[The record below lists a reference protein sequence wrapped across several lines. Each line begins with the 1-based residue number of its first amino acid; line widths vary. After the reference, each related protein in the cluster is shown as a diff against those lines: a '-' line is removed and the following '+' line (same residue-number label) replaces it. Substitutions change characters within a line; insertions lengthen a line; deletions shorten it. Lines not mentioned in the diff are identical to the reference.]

1 MSPHEQ
7 SPRQQCPHEQSPH
20 QHETVVLDPAFKA
33 DAPARYAGLRELGP
47 IHPAEF
53 HLGLKGW
60 VVVGYDLAREA
71 LTHPDLLKDSTP
83 AAEALAAAGYVLN
96 KPSVGLGAQMMEA
109 DPPEHTRLRRL
120 ASAAFTPRRTA
131 DMAPRIE
138 QIAHELI
145 DAMPP
150 SGELDLVEA
159 FNAPLPATVI
169 AELLGI
175 PEEHHRDFR
184 RWSGQAL
191 QVASPEHR
199 PALASLHGLLAD
211 LLTDKRRRPQD
222 DLLSALVA
230 VRDQEDGRLSEE
242 ELVGT
247 AMMLVVAGHESTVH
261 LLGNSVLSLLRHPDQ
276 LRLLRDRPELM
287 PGAVEE
293 FLRHDTSVE
302 RSTSR
307 YASRDIELGGV
318 PVPRGSMVVV
328 ALGSASHDAPQDGGA
343 LPPALDVSRPGA
355 RHLAFGHGVHHCL
368 GAPLARL
375 ETTIAL
381 RTLLSR
387 VDELELAAP
396 PESLDWIG
404 SGIIRGV
411 LSLPVR
417 YRVR

>member
-7 SPRQQCPHEQSPH
+7 CPHKGH
-20 QHETVVLDPAFKA
+20 RVVIDPAFKA
-33 DAPARYAGLRELGP
+33 DAPARYARLREHGP

-60 VVVGYDLAREA
+60 VIVGYDLAREA
-71 LTHPDLLKDSTP
+71 LTHPALLKDATP
-83 AAEALAAAGYVLN
+83 AAAALADAGYVLH
-96 KPSVGLGAQMMEA
+96 KPSVGLGAQMLEA

-120 ASAAFTPRRTA
+120 AAAAFTPRRTT
-131 DMAPRIE
+131 DLAPRIE
-138 QIAHELI
+138 QIAHDLI
-145 DAMPP
+145 DALPV
-150 SGELDLVEA
+150 SGETDLVET
-159 FNAPLPATVI
+159 FNTPLPAQVI

-175 PEEHHRDFR
+175 PHEHHRDFSL
-184 RWSGQAL
+184 WSGQAL
-191 QVASPEHR
+191 QVASAEHR
-199 PALASLHGLLAD
+199 TALTSLHGLLAD
-211 LLTDKRRRPQD
+211 LVADKRRRPQD

-230 VRDQEDGRLSEE
+230 LRDHDDGRLSEE

-261 LLGNSVLSLLRHPDQ
+261 LLGNAVLALLRRPEQ
-276 LRLLRDRPELM
+276 LRLLRERPGLM

-307 YASRDIELGGV
+307 YAARDITLGGV
-318 PVPRGSMVVV
+318 PIPRGSMVVV
-328 ALGSASHDAPQDGGA
+328 ALGSAGHDAPQADGD
-343 LPPALDVSRPGA
+343 LPDDLDVTRPGA
-355 RHLAFGHGVHHCL
+355 RHLAFGHGIHHCL

-375 ETTIAL
+375 EATIAL

-387 VDELELAAP
+387 VPELELAVP
-396 PESLDWIG
+396 PDQLDWIG

-411 LSLPVR
+411 LRLPVR
-417 YRVR
+417 YRVASA

>member
-1 MSPHEQ
+1 MSPYE
-7 SPRQQCPHEQSPH
+7 QCPQQRPR
-20 QHETVVLDPAFKA
+20 VVIDPAFKA
-33 DAPARYAGLRELGP
+33 DAPARYAELRKLGP

-60 VVVGYDLAREA
+60 LVVGYDLAREA
-71 LTHPDLLKDSTP
+71 LTHPALLKDSAP

-120 ASAAFTPRRTA
+120 AAAAFTPRRTT
-131 DMAPRIE
+131 DMAPRVE
-138 QIAHELI
+138 QIAHQLI

-150 SGELDLVEA
+150 TGEIDLVEA
-159 FNAPLPATVI
+159 FNAPLPTTVI

-175 PEEHHRDFR
+175 PRRHHQDFR
-184 RWSGQAL
+184 RWAGQAL
-191 QVASPEHR
+191 RVASPEHR
-199 PALASLHGLLAD
+199 TALASLHELLAR
-211 LLTDKRRRPQD
+211 LIADKRRRHQD

-247 AMMLVVAGHESTVH
+247 AMMLIVAGHESTVH
-261 LLGNSVLSLLRHPDQ
+261 LLGNSVLALLRHPEQ
-276 LRLLRDRPELM
+276 LALLRRRPELL

-307 YASRDIELGGV
+307 YAAHDLELAGV
-318 PVPRGSMVVV
+318 PIPRGSMVVV
-328 ALGSASHDAPQDGGA
+328 ALGSAGHDAPQPEGDGGA
-343 LPPALDVSRPGA
+343 VLDVTRPGA
-355 RHLAFGHGVHHCL
+355 RHLAFGHGIHYCL

-375 ETTIAL
+375 EATIAL
-381 RTLLSR
+381 RTLLDR
-387 VDELELAAP
+387 VPELELAAEP
-396 PESLDWIG
+396 DSLDWIG

-417 YRVR
+417 YREIRPSSV

>member
-1 MSPHEQ
+1 MSPHQ
-7 SPRQQCPHEQSPH
+7 KCPYQDGR
-20 QHETVVLDPAFKA
+20 VVIDPAFKA
-33 DAPARYAGLRELGP
+33 DAPARYTLLREFGP

-60 VVVGYDLAREA
+60 VIVGHDLAREA
-71 LTHPDLLKDSTP
+71 LTHPALLKDATP

-120 ASAAFTPRRTA
+120 AAAAFTPRRTA
-131 DMAPRIE
+131 ELAPRIE
-138 QIAHELI
+138 QIAHDLI
-145 DAMPP
+145 DALPLA
-150 SGELDLVEA
+150 GEADLVEA
-159 FNAPLPATVI
+159 FNAPLPGTVI

-175 PEEHHRDFR
+175 PEEHHLDFR

-191 QVASPEHR
+191 RVASPEHR
-199 PALASLHGLLAD
+199 PALAGLHTLLAD
-211 LLTDKRRRPQD
+211 LIEDKRRRPHD

-230 VRDQEDGRLSEE
+230 VHDEEDGRLTEE

-247 AMMLVVAGHESTVH
+247 AMMLVVAGHESTVN
-261 LLGNSVLSLLRHPDQ
+261 LLGNAVLALLQHPDQ
-276 LRLLRDRPELM
+276 LRLLRARPELM

-293 FLRHDTSVE
+293 FLRYDTSVE

-307 YASRDIELGGV
+307 YAAQDIELGGV
-318 PVPRGSMVVV
+318 PIPRGSMVVV
-328 ALGSASHDAPQDGGA
+328 ALGAAGRDAPQAEDGDPA
-343 LPPALDVSRPGA
+343 ALDVARPGA
-355 RHLAFGHGVHHCL
+355 RHLAFGHGIHYCL

-387 VDELELAAP
+387 VPDLELAAP
-396 PESLDWIG
+396 ADSLEWIS

-417 YRVR
+417 YRVG

>member
-7 SPRQQCPHEQSPH
+7 CPYHDSR
-20 QHETVVLDPAFKA
+20 VVIGPAFKA
-33 DAPARYAGLRELGP
+33 DAPARYARLRALGP

-53 HLGLKGW
+53 HHGLKGW
-60 VVVGYDLAREA
+60 VIVGYDLARQA
-71 LTHPDLLKDSTP
+71 LTHPALLKDATP
-83 AAEALAAAGYVLN
+83 AAGALAAAGYVLHQ
-96 KPSVGLGAQMMEA
+96 PSVGLGAQMMEA

-131 DMAPRIE
+131 ELAPRME
-138 QIAHELI
+138 QIAHDLI
-145 DAMPP
+145 DAMLP
-150 SGELDLVEA
+150 SGEFDLVEA
-159 FNAPLPATVI
+159 FTNPLPATVI

-175 PEEHHRDFR
+175 PAEHHLDFR

-199 PALASLHGLLAD
+199 PALAGLHGLLAD
-211 LLTDKRRRPQD
+211 LVADKRRRPQD

-230 VRDQEDGRLSEE
+230 VRDEEDGRLSEE

-247 AMMLVVAGHESTVH
+247 AMMLVVAGHESTVN
-261 LLGNSVLSLLRHPDQ
+261 LLGNAVLALLQHPEQLGLLRE
-276 LRLLRDRPELM
+276 RPELM

-293 FLRHDTSVE
+293 FLRYDTSVE

-307 YASRDIELGGV
+307 YASEDLELGGV
-318 PVPRGSMVVV
+318 PIPRGSMITV
-328 ALGSASHDAPQDGGA
+328 ALGSAGHDAPQAEGDD
-343 LPPALDVSRPGA
+343 PAVLDVTRPGA
-355 RHLAFGHGVHHCL
+355 RHLAFGHGIHYCL

-375 ETTIAL
+375 ETTVAL

-387 VDELELAAP
+387 VPELELAAP
-396 PESLDWIG
+396 VDSIDWIG

-417 YRVR
+417 RRVG

>member
-7 SPRQQCPHEQSPH
+7 CPYQDGR
-20 QHETVVLDPAFKA
+20 VVMDPAFKA
-33 DAPARYAGLRELGP
+33 DAPARYARLRELGP
-47 IHPAEF
+47 LHPAEF

-71 LTHPDLLKDSTP
+71 LTHPALLKDATP

-96 KPSVGLGAQMMEA
+96 RPSVGLGAQMMEA
-109 DPPEHTRLRRL
+109 DPPEHTRLRHL

-131 DMAPRIE
+131 DMAPRVE
-138 QIAHELI
+138 QIAHDLI

-175 PEEHHRDFR
+175 PEQHHRDFR

-191 QVASPEHR
+191 RVASAEHR
-199 PALASLHGLLAD
+199 PALAGLHGLLAE
-211 LLTDKRRRPQD
+211 LIADKRRRPQD

-230 VRDQEDGRLSEE
+230 VRDQDNGRLSEE

-247 AMMLVVAGHESTVH
+247 AMMLVVAGHESTVN
-261 LLGNSVLSLLRHPDQ
+261 LLGNSVLALLRHPDQ
-276 LRLLRDRPELM
+276 FRLLREKPELL

-293 FLRHDTSVE
+293 FLRYDTSVE

-307 YASRDIELGGV
+307 YASQDLELGGV
-318 PVPRGSMVVV
+318 PIPRGSMIVV
-328 ALGSASHDAPQDGGA
+328 ALGSAGQDAPQADGDA
-343 LPPALDVSRPGA
+343 PAALDVTRPNA
-355 RHLAFGHGVHHCL
+355 RHLAFGHGIHYCL

-375 ETTIAL
+375 ETSIAL
-381 RTLLSR
+381 RVLLSR
-387 VDELELAAP
+387 VRDLEPAAP
-396 PESLDWIG
+396 LDSLDWIG

-417 YRVR
+417 YRVA

>member
-1 MSPHEQ
+1 MSPHQ
-7 SPRQQCPHEQSPH
+7 KCPYQDGR
-20 QHETVVLDPAFKA
+20 VVIDPAFKA
-33 DAPARYAGLRELGP
+33 DAPARYALLREFGP

-60 VVVGYDLAREA
+60 VIVGHELAREA
-71 LTHPDLLKDSTP
+71 LTHPALLKDATP

-120 ASAAFTPRRTA
+120 AAAAFTPRRTA
-131 DMAPRIE
+131 ELAPRIE
-138 QIAHELI
+138 QIAHDLI
-145 DAMPP
+145 DALPLA
-150 SGELDLVEA
+150 GEADLVEA
-159 FNAPLPATVI
+159 FNAPLPGTVI

-175 PEEHHRDFR
+175 PEEHHLDFR

-191 QVASPEHR
+191 RVASPEHR
-199 PALASLHGLLAD
+199 PALAGLHTLLAD
-211 LLTDKRRRPQD
+211 LIEDKRRRPHD

-230 VRDQEDGRLSEE
+230 VHDEEDGRLTEE

-247 AMMLVVAGHESTVH
+247 AMMLVVAGHESTVN
-261 LLGNSVLSLLRHPDQ
+261 LLGNAVLALLQHPDQ
-276 LRLLRDRPELM
+276 LRLLRARPELM

-293 FLRHDTSVE
+293 FLRYDTSVE

-307 YASRDIELGGV
+307 YAAQDIELGGV
-318 PVPRGSMVVV
+318 PIPRGSMVVV
-328 ALGSASHDAPQDGGA
+328 ALGAAGRDAPQAEDDDA
-343 LPPALDVSRPGA
+343 TALDVTRPGA
-355 RHLAFGHGVHHCL
+355 RHLAFGHGIHYCL

-387 VDELELAAP
+387 VPDLELAAP
-396 PESLDWIG
+396 ADSLEWIS

-417 YRVR
+417 YRVG

>member
-7 SPRQQCPHEQSPH
+7 CPYQDGR
-20 QHETVVLDPAFKA
+20 VVIDAAFKA
-33 DAPARYAGLRELGP
+33 DAPARYARLRELGP
-47 IHPAEF
+47 IHPAQF

-71 LTHPDLLKDSTP
+71 LTHPALLKDATP

-120 ASAAFTPRRTA
+120 AAAAFTPRRTA
-131 DMAPRIE
+131 ELAPRIE
-138 QIAHELI
+138 QIAHDLV
-145 DAMPP
+145 DALPP
-150 SGELDLVEA
+150 AGEVDLVEA

-175 PEEHHRDFR
+175 PAAHHLDFR
-184 RWSGQAL
+184 RWSAQAL
-191 QVASPEHR
+191 RVASPEHR
-199 PALASLHGLLAD
+199 AALSGLHALLAGLLAD
-211 LLTDKRRRPQD
+211 KRRSPQD

-230 VRDQEDGRLSEE
+230 VRDEEDGRLSEE

-247 AMMLVVAGHESTVH
+247 ALMLVVAGHESTVN
-261 LLGNSVLSLLRHPDQ
+261 LLGNAELGLFQHPDQ
-276 LRLLRDRPELM
+276 LRLLRERPELL

-293 FLRHDTSVE
+293 FLRYDTSVE

-307 YASRDIELGGV
+307 YAAEDIELGGV

-328 ALGSASHDAPQDGGA
+328 ALGAAGRDAPQADDA
-343 LPPALDVSRPGA
+343 DPAVLDVTRPGA
-355 RHLAFGHGVHHCL
+355 RHLAFGHGIHHCL

-375 ETTIAL
+375 EATIAL
-381 RTLLSR
+381 RVLLAR
-387 VDELELAAP
+387 VPELELAVPAT
-396 PESLDWIG
+396 SLEWID
-404 SGIIRGV
+404 SGIVRGV

-417 YRVR
+417 YRGAGRSGGAA

>member
-1 MSPHEQ
+1 MSAHEQ
-7 SPRQQCPHEQSPH
+7 CPYQDGR
-20 QHETVVLDPAFKA
+20 VVIDHAFKA
-33 DAPARYAGLRELGP
+33 DSPARYARLRELGP

-71 LTHPDLLKDSTP
+71 LTHPALLKDATP
-83 AAEALAAAGYVLN
+83 AAEALAAAGYVLHQ
-96 KPSVGLGAQMMEA
+96 PSVGLGAQMMEA

-131 DMAPRIE
+131 ELAPRIE
-138 QIAHELI
+138 QIAHDLI

-175 PEEHHRDFR
+175 PHRHHLDFR

-211 LLTDKRRRPQD
+211 LVADKRRRPQD

-230 VRDQEDGRLSEE
+230 VRDEEDGRLSEE

-247 AMMLVVAGHESTVH
+247 AMMLVVAGHESTVN
-261 LLGNSVLSLLRHPDQ
+261 LLGNAVLALLRHPGQ
-276 LRLLRDRPELM
+276 LRLLRERPELV

-293 FLRHDTSVE
+293 FLRYDTSVE

-307 YASRDIELGGV
+307 YASADLELGGV
-318 PVPRGSMVVV
+318 PIPRGCMVVV
-328 ALGSASHDAPQDGGA
+328 ALGSAGHDAPQVDGGDD
-343 LPPALDVSRPGA
+343 PAVLDVTRPGA
-355 RHLAFGHGVHHCL
+355 RHLAFGHGIHYCL

-375 ETTIAL
+375 ETVIAL

-387 VDELELAAP
+387 VPELELAAP
-396 PESLDWIG
+396 PDSLDWIG

-417 YRVR
+417 YRIG